1 MTTQEIF
8 EAIEAATDELRA
20 QHNATTKVS
29 NTRARKAAS
38 EISKLVKEYRKTS
51 LEENK
56 QEQGVNTPF
65 LGQIQLVLQIF
76 IVLGLLV
83 FEGNGLIWPFFMLL

>member
-1 MTTQEIF
+1 MRLPDIYYILFLKLVYMTSQEIY

-38 EISKLVKEYRKTS
+38 EISKLVKEYRKAS

-56 QEQGVNTPF
+56 
-65 LGQIQLVLQIF
+65 
-76 IVLGLLV
+76 
-83 FEGNGLIWPFFMLL
+83 

>member
-8 EAIEAATDELRA
+8 EAIEVATDELRA

-51 LEENK
+51 LVENK
-56 QEQGVNTPF
+56 
-65 LGQIQLVLQIF
+65 
-76 IVLGLLV
+76 
-83 FEGNGLIWPFFMLL
+83 

>member
-1 MTTQEIF
+1 MTSQEIY

-38 EISKLVKEYRKTS
+38 EISKLVKEYRKAS

-56 QEQGVNTPF
+56 
-65 LGQIQLVLQIF
+65 
-76 IVLGLLV
+76 
-83 FEGNGLIWPFFMLL
+83 

>member
-1 MTTQEIF
+1 MLPSDIYYILFLKLVYMTSQEIY

-38 EISKLVKEYRKTS
+38 EISKLVKEYRKAS

-56 QEQGVNTPF
+56 
-65 LGQIQLVLQIF
+65 
-76 IVLGLLV
+76 
-83 FEGNGLIWPFFMLL
+83 

>member
-1 MTTQEIF
+1 LLPSDIYYILFLKLVYMTSQEIY

-29 NTRARKAAS
+29 NTRARKSAS
-38 EISKLVKEYRKTS
+38 EISKLVKEYRKAS

-56 QEQGVNTPF
+56 
-65 LGQIQLVLQIF
+65 
-76 IVLGLLV
+76 
-83 FEGNGLIWPFFMLL
+83 

>member
-1 MTTQEIF
+1 LRAADIYYILFLNEVFMTTQEIY

-38 EISKLVKEYRKTS
+38 EISKLVKEYRKAS

-56 QEQGVNTPF
+56 
-65 LGQIQLVLQIF
+65 
-76 IVLGLLV
+76 
-83 FEGNGLIWPFFMLL
+83 

>member
-1 MTTQEIF
+1 LLPSDIYYILFLKLVYMTSQEIY

-38 EISKLVKEYRKTS
+38 EISKLVKEYRKAS

-56 QEQGVNTPF
+56 
-65 LGQIQLVLQIF
+65 
-76 IVLGLLV
+76 
-83 FEGNGLIWPFFMLL
+83 